1 MLIKIVSYIFLYYTF
16 SGVSA
21 STKKRNST
29 EVISQ
34 ALSADVQSIF
44 LSNSNGSNIE
54 PSTQKLLDEMDLE
67 DINIDAND
75 SHEGQASQRIL
86 KRLEWR
92 VIYITFLYSKKA
104 FFLLA

>member
-1 MLIKIVSYIFLYYTF
+1 M
-16 SGVSA
+16 SA
-21 STKKRNST
+21 ATKRRNST
-29 EVISQ
+29 DIISQ

-44 LSNSNGSNIE
+44 VSNSNDSNVE

-86 KRLEWR
+86 RRLEWR
-92 VIYITFLYSKKA
+92 VNYRLMMPIIVVL
-104 FFLLA
+104 